1 MVYATDSSAKVFKI
15 DAATGACTDF
25 VAATGANPTGITLAA
40 DGSVWVSVTG
50 AFQVK
55 KYDASGTLQ
64 LTVGTGTAGW
74 VDGAYNA
81 AQFAAPLGIAAS
93 GSFVYVT
100 NYTNSQSNSQNGI
113 RVIDAVGNVTTL
125 LGYLSGATVPNLM
138 GLKPGLLNPETSG
151 GTLATK
157 SMAGAVVFVPQ
168 GLTVNADGDLM
179 VSTPHS
185 VYQLVA
191 PANQ

>member
-1 MVYATDSSAKVFKI
+1 
-15 DAATGACTDF
+15 
-25 VAATGANPTGITLAA
+25 
-40 DGSVWVSVTG
+40 
-50 AFQVK
+50 
-55 KYDASGTLQ
+55 
-64 LTVGTGTAGW
+64 
-74 VDGAYNA
+74 VDDAYNA

-113 RVIDAVGNVTTL
+113 RAIDAAGNVTTL

-151 GTLATK
+151 GNLATK
-157 SMAGAVVFVPQ
+157 SMTGAVIFVPQ
-168 GLTVNADGDLM
+168 GLAVNADGDLM

-185 VYQLVA
+185 VYQVVA